1 MYAVE
6 TWVAKAAPEENPP
19 RVMELESM
27 DKTVGK
33 AFPSDGGGRGT
44 QPFAVKKSP
53 KRLQIKSLACMLSEI
68 QNYSKCVCLLL

>member
-1 MYAVE
+1 MTTCVE
-6 TWVAKAAPEENPP
+6 KAAPEENPP

-27 DKTVGK
+27 DETVGK
-33 AFPSDGGGRGT
+33 VFPSDGGGKGT

-68 QNYSKCVCLLL
+68 QNETKCICLLL

>member
-1 MYAVE
+1 ME
-6 TWVAKAAPEENPP
+6 LKTWLEKLAPEENPP

-27 DKTVGK
+27 DETVGRV
-33 AFPSDGGGRGT
+33 FPDGGGVGT

-68 QNYSKCVCLLL
+68 QNETKCICLLL

>member
-1 MYAVE
+1 MQLK
-6 TWVAKAAPEENPP
+6 TWLEKLAPEENPP

-27 DKTVGK
+27 DETVGRV
-33 AFPSDGGGRGT
+33 FPDGGGVGT

-68 QNYSKCVCLLL
+68 QNETKCICLLL

>member
-1 MYAVE
+1 MYLCMYLK
-6 TWVAKAAPEENPP
+6 TWVAKQAPEENPP
-19 RVMELESM
+19 RVMEFESM

-33 AFPSDGGGRGT
+33 MFPSDGGGKGT

-68 QNYSKCVCLLL
+68 QN